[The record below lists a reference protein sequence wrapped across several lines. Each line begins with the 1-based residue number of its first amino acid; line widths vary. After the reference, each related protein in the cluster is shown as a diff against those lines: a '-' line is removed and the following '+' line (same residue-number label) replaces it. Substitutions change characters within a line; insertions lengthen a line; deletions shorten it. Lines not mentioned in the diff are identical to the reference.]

1 MLDVAVAYNRFKFLG
16 DEFLTWLWFV
26 IDNHPEELMKADKQ
40 LLALEIGNRIVLENR
55 RRDSLEKITIK
66 GDQAGLEEGLL
77 ALKKGA
83 LVTELNLVYRQAD
96 KQWQFTVK
104 GESLNISNLKIPDI
118 ARPETKEDIEGYI
131 LEKIYLYQII
141 LDFIETAYNRF
152 IKLRVSKAWSQTIV
166 GSIKQWLADSS

>member
-1 MLDVAVAYNRFKFLG
+1 MLDVAVAYNRFQFLG
-16 DEFLTWLWFV
+16 DEFLTWLWYL
-26 IDNHPEELMKADKQ
+26 IDNHSEELMKADQQ

-55 RRDSLEKITIK
+55 RRDSLERITIK

-96 KQWQFTVK
+96 KQWQFNIK

-118 ARPETKEDIEGYI
+118 ARPETKADLEGYI
-131 LEKIYLYQII
+131 LEKLYLYQMVI
-141 LDFIETAYNRF
+141 DFIEATYKRF
-152 IKLRVSKAWSQTIV
+152 IRLRVSNAWSQNMVRTI
-166 GSIKQWLADSS
+166 GQWLDESI